1 MLSISPNTI
10 VRLESPDMFWKEVT
24 ITDDDRLTIVHNHCV
39 IATYKDLKRY
49 FKRQNITD
57 LPTLFA
63 DTRSV
68 LTITDNGV
76 ITKTRFRIAK

>member
-1 MLSISPNTI
+1 MIKIAPNTV
-10 VRLESPDMFWKEVT
+10 VRLESPDMFWQEVT

-49 FKRQNITD
+49 FKRQHITD
-57 LPTLFA
+57 LSTLFA

-68 LTITDNGV
+68 LTITDKGI

>member
-1 MLSISPNTI
+1 
-10 VRLESPDMFWKEVT
+10 MFWKEVT
-24 ITDDDRLTIVHNHCV
+24 ITDDDRLTIVHNHRV

-68 LTITDNGV
+68 LTITDNG
-76 ITKTRFRIAK
+76 ITTKTRFRIAKKVHNHSAVTK